1 MSKARNW
8 TLTEDRPDYFNA
20 QVTERILTLNLS
32 IRRSSGLEERLG
44 QFRIDLDDL
53 AARGFANRHEEAGR
67 TRYVVQINHVGGRDF
82 NLGVRV
88 GQTTPLAPFAVR

>member
-1 MSKARNW
+1 MSKARDW
-8 TLTEDRPDYFNA
+8 TLREDRRDYFKSDIP
-20 QVTERILTLNLS
+20 ERILTLNLS
-32 IRRSSGLEERLG
+32 ILRSSGLEESLG
-44 QFRIDLDDL
+44 QFRIDLSEL
-53 AARGFANRHEEAGR
+53 AARGFANRHDEAGR